1 LRYILYPNT
10 NENINHPAH
19 IITPNIGVKNIH
31 GNLLV
36 ATIVYFNTPIAILI
50 ELKQHNVNNKIIIDN
65 ATQIQPN
72 ASYIYY
78 YFISS
83 KSV

>member
-1 LRYILYPNT
+1 MLYPNT
-10 NENINHPAH
+10 IENANHTAH
-19 IITPNIGVKNIH
+19 DITPNIGVKNIH

-50 ELKQHNVNNKIIIDN
+50 ELKQHNVNNRMITDN

-72 ASYIYY
+72 ASYNYY
-78 YFISS
+78 YLKSS